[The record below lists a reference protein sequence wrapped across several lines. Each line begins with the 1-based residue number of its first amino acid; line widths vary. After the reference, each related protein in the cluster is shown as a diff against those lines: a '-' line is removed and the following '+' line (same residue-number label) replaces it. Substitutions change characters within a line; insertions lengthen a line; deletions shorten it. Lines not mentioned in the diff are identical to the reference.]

1 MKWNQIIFE
10 KMVKIFSYLK
20 FNPQQILNLVKM
32 IQKYLM
38 GNEQNQTFS
47 FSYGVMKETFVVSK
61 TNE

>member
-20 FNPQQILNLVKM
+20 FNPQRILNLVKM

-47 FSYGVMKETFVVSK
+47 FSCGVMKENFVVSK

>member
-1 MKWNQIIFE
+1 
-10 KMVKIFSYLK
+10 MVKIFSYLK
-20 FNPQQILNLVKM
+20 FNPQRILNLVKM

-47 FSYGVMKETFVVSK
+47 FSCGVMKENFVVSK